1 MQGIYISPILG
12 KSQKVIGMET
22 SHWLGFAFCPFS
34 TSDTLFISFPI
45 VLFPQAAREDLPWSA
60 LTPGGHDSIL
70 HSDPSWEGSRK
81 KLEATLQL
89 WDLAL
94 QALYQ
99 WLGLASTVRYTA
111 SCLKG
116 SFLPSSGFLLLGT
129 LHLSHTNLSMTF
141 LTFLKEK
148 NTSVR

>member
-1 MQGIYISPILG
+1 M
-12 KSQKVIGMET
+12 
-22 SHWLGFAFCPFS
+22 
-34 TSDTLFISFPI
+34 
-45 VLFPQAAREDLPWSA
+45 LFPQAARENLPWSA
-60 LTPGGHDSIL
+60 LTPGGHDGIL

-111 SCLKG
+111 SRLKG
-116 SFLPSSGFLLLGT
+116 LFLPSPGFLLLGT
-129 LHLSHTNLSMTF
+129 LHLLHTNLSMTF